1 MGQRFVRFAANL
13 FANVGVTI
21 VKSCQELRV
30 ITGLFADGIMQRR
43 KNSKTGRGIII
54 MTHSLFDYLGFTEIP
69 KSPDELFAIAL
80 WRSVC
85 RAVGIDLIY

>member
-1 MGQRFVRFAANL
+1 
-13 FANVGVTI
+13 
-21 VKSCQELRV
+21 
-30 ITGLFADGIMQRR
+30 
-43 KNSKTGRGIII
+43 

-80 WRSVC
+80 WRQVC